1 MRAERTHLL
10 TCCILHVLE
19 YRITLHETNKS
30 KRLVVVDQHGQ
41 QSAQLYVPNYNFML
55 QCLPLSAD
63 AYSVGVIY
71 PQFIVMFANQGP
83 CLKTLATNL
92 YLHALTL

>member
-1 MRAERTHLL
+1 MRAERTQLI

-19 YRITLHETNKS
+19 YHITFHETNKS
-30 KRLVVVDQHGQ
+30 KRLVVVGQHGQ
-41 QSAQLYVPNYNFML
+41 ESAQLYLPNCNFML
-55 QCLPLSAD
+55 QCLPLNSD
-63 AYSVGVIY
+63 AYSVGIIK

-92 YLHALTL
+92 YLHAVTS